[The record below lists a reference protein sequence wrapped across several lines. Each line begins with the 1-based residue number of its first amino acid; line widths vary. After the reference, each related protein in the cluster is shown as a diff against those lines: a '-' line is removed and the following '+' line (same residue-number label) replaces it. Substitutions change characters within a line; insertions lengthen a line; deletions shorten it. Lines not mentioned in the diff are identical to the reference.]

1 MIDPTPPFEKAIQST
16 WDPTQEFYVGLLF
29 ANKDELQ
36 VAVKQ
41 YHIKRNQT
49 FSVKELDPSCWF
61 VKYKYCSWH
70 LRACFR
76 ATHGFFKVRKY
87 NGSHTCTESM
97 LTQDHEQL
105 NTHIIEKEL
114 KDVFKNNPTIKMY
127 SLQQTLYNKYQYRP
141 SYFKVWEAKQKVI
154 NRAFGDWDKSYK
166 LLPKWLKALTNVL
179 ISNDQSKLESFKTFN
194 HFGNKSIKVKKS
206 LWLDHF

>member
-1 MIDPTPPFEKAIQST
+1 
-16 WDPTQEFYVGLLF
+16 
-29 ANKDELQ
+29 
-36 VAVKQ
+36 
-41 YHIKRNQT
+41 
-49 FSVKELDPSCWF
+49 
-61 VKYKYCSWH
+61 
-70 LRACFR
+70 
-76 ATHGFFKVRKY
+76 
-87 NGSHTCTESM
+87 
-97 LTQDHEQL
+97 
-105 NTHIIEKEL
+105 
-114 KDVFKNNPTIKMY
+114 MY

-194 HFGNKSIKVKKS
+194 HFGNKSIKAKKS